1 MGESASNVGE
11 FVSVPVSVSGGT
23 DSDDDASGGDHDSAD
38 DSSDDDSSA
47 DIDLDGV
54 QDSELRHGRA
64 DDDDASGGDHDSAD
78 DDSADDASD
87 GDHDS
92 AAEPDE
98 QALSHDV
105 IEAMAVLRHKENTAE
120 LERIVGLLGPQNTV
134 PKVFEPDEPAP
145 YKPTAGEIYNKHD
158 MTSNKAAALLL
169 KEQIKRSGKSVRESV
184 FVDPDRMIKKDYI
197 LETFKEFVLTD
208 EWVALNMKDEMHRVT
223 EQKEGGGM
231 TKVWRIKPTSKL
243 PDWMDRMS
251 SRSGKTG
258 ALQSDTGR
266 QKEALA
272 LRGALV
278 CYQCGLEQGDLIC
291 KFDATTRFF
300 TIDGLKM
307 TKTIGRFRAGT
318 TPHRVRKYKGKA
330 ADGPVMTTLELAAGH
345 ACIRCVVCA
354 AVKSCK
360 SDEPGY

>member
-1 MGESASNVGE
+1 MDESDG
-11 FVSVPVSVSGGT
+11 
-23 DSDDDASGGDHDSAD
+23 DASDYDGVDV
-38 DSSDDDSSA
+38 
-47 DIDLDGV
+47 DLDGV
-54 QDSELRHGRA
+54 QDSPQRLNKEN
-64 DDDDASGGDHDSAD
+64 DDHDSAD
-78 DDSADDASD
+78 DASGGGHDSADDAF
-87 GDHDS
+87 G
-92 AAEPDE
+92 DE
-98 QALSHDV
+98 QDEALSHDV
-105 IEAMAVLRHKENTAE
+105 MQAMAVLQHKENTAE
-120 LERIVGLLGPQNTV
+120 LGRIVDILGPQNTA
-134 PKVFEPDEPAP
+134 PKAFESDEPAP

-169 KEQIKRSGKSVRESV
+169 KEQIKRSGRSVTEGV
-184 FVDPDRMIKKDYI
+184 FVNPDLMIKKDYI
-197 LETFKEFVLTD
+197 LDTFKEFVLSD
-208 EWVALNMKDEMHRVT
+208 EWVALKMKDEMHLVT
-223 EQKEGGGM
+223 VQKEGGGT
-231 TKVWRIKPTSKL
+231 TKVWRIKPGSKL

-307 TKTIGRFRAGT
+307 TKTIGKFRAGT
-318 TPHRVRKYKGKA
+318 TPHRLRKYKGKA

-360 SDEPGY
+360 SDEPGFN

>member
-1 MGESASNVGE
+1 MDVESDGDE
-11 FVSVPVSVSGGT
+11 
-23 DSDDDASGGDHDSAD
+23 SDYDDV
-38 DSSDDDSSA
+38 
-47 DIDLDGV
+47 DLDGV
-54 QDSELRHGRA
+54 QDSEPRHDPA
-64 DDDDASGGDHDSAD
+64 DDDDASGGD
-78 DDSADDASD
+78 AS
-87 GDHDS
+87 GG
-92 AAEPDE
+92 EQDE
-98 QALSHDV
+98 ALPHDV
-105 IEAMAVLRHKENTAE
+105 MQAMALLQHKENTAE
-120 LERIVGLLGPQNTV
+120 LDRIVGLLGPQNTA
-134 PKVFEPDEPAP
+134 PKVFESDEPAP

-169 KEQIKRSGKSVRESV
+169 KEQIKRHKKSVTEGV
-184 FVDPDRMIKKDYI
+184 FVNPDRMIKKDYI
-197 LETFKEFVLTD
+197 LTTFKEFVLSD
-208 EWVALNMKDEMHRVT
+208 EWLALKMKDEMHLVT
-223 EQKEGGGM
+223 EQKEGGGT
-231 TKVWRIKPTSKL
+231 TKVWRIRPGSKL

-272 LRGALV
+272 LRGALI
-278 CYQCGLEQGDLIC
+278 CYQCGLEQGDPIT

-307 TKTIGRFRAGT
+307 TKTIGKFKAGT
-318 TPHRVRKYKGKA
+318 TPHRLRKYKGKA

-360 SDEPGY
+360 SDEPGFN